1 MQRQATLSGIALAT
15 MAAGLFA
22 MNIAANAGEEK
33 SAGSEMVHCMGVNAC
48 KGHSSCKGADNACA
62 GQNSC
67 KGKGYVE
74 MSKKACEQIGGKA
87 EGA

>member
-1 MQRQATLSGIALAT
+1 MSQSMNIGSIALAT
-15 MAAGLFA
+15 MAAGIFA
-22 MNIAANAGEEK
+22 F
-33 SAGSEMVHCMGVNAC
+33 SAPVMAESSDSSQETVHCVGVNAC
-48 KGHSSCKGADNACA
+48 KGKSSCAGADNSCG

-87 EGA
+87 ESA